1 LARAVHE
8 RVLLTIARI
17 ASIST
22 MWQFGIIVAIA
33 PKKPIPLPKSEQQQV
48 RDLQKLLRRGV
59 PALISPAGERIELTG
74 TVVEVLRTAVKFM
87 AHGQSVTLIPDNQA
101 ITTQQ
106 AADILGMSR
115 PFFIKQLESGL
126 MAHHRVGNQRR
137 VYLRDVLEFAK
148 ARDKKRLAALDL
160 LARDALEA
168 GLYER
173 NVFPEGGTDE

>member
-1 LARAVHE
+1 
-8 RVLLTIARI
+8 
-17 ASIST
+17 
-22 MWQFGIIVAIA
+22 MAIA

-48 RDLQKLLRRGV
+48 QDLEKLLRRGV
-59 PALISPAGERIELTG
+59 PTLISPAGERIELPG
-74 TVVEVLRTAVKFM
+74 TVVEVLRTAVEFM
-87 AHGQSVTLIPDNQA
+87 SHGQTVTLIPDNQA
-101 ITTQQ
+101 ITTQR

-148 ARDKKRLAALDL
+148 KRDKERLAALDL
-160 LARDALEA
+160 LARDAFEA